1 MADLP
6 ATIGDEVLRRLYQ
19 YWDAKRAGRRFPA
32 RSDIDPTELS
42 YALGWLNLIDVLH
55 DPLRF
60 RYRLQGTMLVRHT
73 GIEMTGKFL
82 DEHPQPE
89 FRRHLAR
96 SWQKIVESGEPEHEL
111 HDQYLDETAQRFES
125 LRLPLSSDGNRV
137 DMLILA
143 IKRWD

>member
-96 SWQKIVESGEPEHEL
+96 SWQKIVESGEPE
-111 HDQYLDETAQRFES
+111 QSFMTSIWTRRRSASKACVCPCRPTATAS
-125 LRLPLSSDGNRV
+125 TC
-137 DMLILA
+137 
-143 IKRWD
+143 